1 MIGADQERSV
11 DGGVGCGVRVAD
23 VCRAMKFGAGTK
35 PIEFFEEHAVFKA
48 AKTTL
53 RD

>member
-11 DGGVGCGVRVAD
+11 DGVGCGVRVAD

-35 PIEFFEEHAVFKA
+35 PIQFFEEHAVLKA
-48 AKTTL
+48 TKTTL